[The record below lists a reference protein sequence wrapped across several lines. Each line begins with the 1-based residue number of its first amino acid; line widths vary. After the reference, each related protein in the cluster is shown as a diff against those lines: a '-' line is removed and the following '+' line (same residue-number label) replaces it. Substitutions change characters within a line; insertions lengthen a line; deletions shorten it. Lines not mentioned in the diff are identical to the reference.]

1 MKDKLENLKTA
12 WQEFQNFTG
21 VTQVI
26 ASKRLGWAP
35 ATLGL
40 YLNGRRTPTAEH
52 VTQLANYLNVDPVFI
67 SDLPTQEVRQIEI
80 IATTSGNKPPQDTKK
95 ILWRGTRTAI
105 YCDVPLL
112 IEGATLAIPPGVTL
126 MVSTTVQPVRDARW
140 PAITNRYWVVRSAKK
155 IKMFLSEN
163 KPKARRGET
172 VYHVTSALFI

>member
-67 SDLPTQEVRQIEI
+67 SDLPTQE
-80 IATTSGNKPPQDTKK
+80 
-95 ILWRGTRTAI
+95 
-105 YCDVPLL
+105 
-112 IEGATLAIPPGVTL
+112 
-126 MVSTTVQPVRDARW
+126 
-140 PAITNRYWVVRSAKK
+140 
-155 IKMFLSEN
+155 
-163 KPKARRGET
+163 
-172 VYHVTSALFI
+172 